1 MCAQDVEDDSA
12 ELLARRV
19 LMRLRWARGPWTGY
33 CYRLELAQQAELLIA
48 VDAVLQLHPAWDTG
62 MASGDFSEVVADLD
76 DILANSGSL
85 YRVDFNQRCLV
96 RRVESTVQAAVDS
109 AISTATPKVAD
120 HLRTAWVAAYGLQPD
135 QDKAYDQAILALEEL
150 ICPLVCPRNNRATL
164 GVAISDLRN
173 QAARWEL
180 NIEDTGTG
188 QPAGIESVIR
198 MLDLLWK
205 GQSRHGGNPNSR
217 QQTQAEAEAAVHMA
231 AALTQW
237 LTTGLLRRKP

>member
-1 MCAQDVEDDSA
+1 MYAQDVEDYSA
-12 ELLARRV
+12 ELLARCV
-19 LMRLRWARGPWTGY
+19 LMRLRWARGPWNSY
-33 CYRLELAQQAELLIA
+33 CYRLELAQQAELLTA
-48 VDAVLQLHPAWDTG
+48 VDAVLQLHPAWDMGT
-62 MASGDFSEVVADLD
+62 ASGDFSEMVADLD

-109 AISTATPKVAD
+109 AISTATLKVAD

-173 QAARWEL
+173 QATRWEL

-188 QPAGIESVIR
+188 QPAGIESVIQ